1 MCWATFLKK
10 LMKKKKYHFELLIID
25 PNGNSE
31 IQSQNSLLHGL
42 LSTEK
47 LWDNP
52 KEMDSKNQKII
63 QDGDITLKINPVD
76 TSSVLY
82 DLYESAFL
90 LNLSSENFDRLEK
103 FRYPLVIHLKGRLR
117 FDHIRILTD
126 DISTEISNTIYPL
139 LNEIENTLRR
149 YLAMFFTQKIGLDW
163 WKQAVPDKVIIKTK
177 LRQDNEKIFSNI
189 VATDLTLIDFNDLGE
204 IIYKHKLGFNKPE
217 NLVDKI
223 LSINSEEDLS
233 KLKLD
238 LDSNY
243 NRFFKTH
250 FKDFSFDKKWKALFQ
265 IRNKVAHNN
274 HFVKQDLETAKEL
287 FKELKEIILKAESK
301 IDDFKFSVAEQEAM
315 IKTSSLKSKSIED
328 SEEIKET
335 EGVKI
340 LGKIDLPEKLDNNF
354 IIITEEELLIELERA
369 ENNISRKKMTFV
381 GLKSF
386 VTNILAPK
394 GYSFG
399 PTYAQ
404 INVLKDKGLIEL
416 YDVDNEYSTWPV
428 KAVRIIKT

>member
-1 MCWATFLKK
+1 
-10 LMKKKKYHFELLIID
+10 MKKKNYNFELLIID

-47 LWDNP
+47 LWDSP
-52 KEMDSKNQKII
+52 KEVKNAKEQKTI
-63 QDGDITLKINPVD
+63 QDGDITLQINPID

-82 DLYESAFL
+82 NLYEAAFL
-90 LNLSSENFDRLEK
+90 LKLSSDNFDRLEK
-103 FRYPLVIHLKGRLR
+103 FRYPLIIHLKGRLR

-126 DISTEISNTIYPL
+126 DISTEISNGIYPL

-149 YLAMFFTQKIGLDW
+149 YLAKFFTQKIGLDW
-163 WKQAVPDKVIIKTK
+163 WKQAVPDKVIDKTK
-177 LRQDNEKIFSNI
+177 LRHDNEKIFSNV

-223 LSINSEEDLS
+223 LSIDSEEDLS

-250 FKDFSFDKKWKALFQ
+250 FKDFNFDKKWKLLFQ

-287 FKELKEIILKAESK
+287 FKELKEIILNAESK
-301 IDDFKFSVAEQEAM
+301 IDDFKFSVVEQEAM
-315 IKTSSLKSKSIED
+315 IKSSTAKTESL
-328 SEEIKET
+328 EENETEKET
-335 EGVKI
+335 TGVKV
-340 LGKIDLPEKLDNNF
+340 LGKIDLPEKLDNDY
-354 IIITEEELLIELERA
+354 IIITEKELLYELERA
-369 ENNISRKKMTFV
+369 EGNISRKNMTFV

-394 GYSFG
+394 GYSYG

-416 YDVDNEYSTWPV
+416 YDVENEYSNWPV
-428 KAVRIIKT
+428 KAVRTIKT